1 MTSKT
6 KDQRIHVTFDDST
19 REILGM
25 IAKKENRSLSE
36 VVRRKVEDWLENYED
51 EYWAGLVAGE
61 DTGET
66 IPAEEVWKNVQN

>member
-1 MTSKT
+1 MTTKG

-19 REILGM
+19 REILGL

-51 EYWAGLVAGE
+51 ECWAGLVAGE

-66 IPAEEVWKNVQN
+66 IPAEEVWKHVQN